1 MKTREQYDTIIAN
14 MKEKLG
20 DDFSKVSDIV
30 ADLST
35 DYDSVIQ
42 NDKEK
47 DESITNLKNE
57 KVQLLETN
65 NKLFTQVTNTK
76 TEKEDPI
83 FEQEK
88 DKQDEK
94 DKLKNISLDD
104 VINEKGGLD

>member
-1 MKTREQYDTIIAN
+1 MKTREQYDTLIQN
-14 MKEKLG
+14 MKDKLG

-42 NDKEK
+42 SDNDKNEA
-47 DESITNLKNE
+47 INTLKKE

-76 TEKEDPI
+76 PEKEDSV
-83 FEQEK
+83 FEEEK
-88 DKQDEK
+88 NKQDKQDK
-94 DKLKNISLDD
+94 IKNISLDD